1 MRHRVILPLA
11 LAALAAPAVGC
22 GQDNSRNLI
31 PSANAEQLVAAV
43 DRIGAACSDNDVGQ
57 ARAAVAEAKAEIARL
72 PPRVDDGLEQNM
84 TEWVNRID
92 RRLERDCEAAEEET
106 PTPTPEATEEPAP
119 TETPTPTPTPTATET
134 PEPEPTEVPP
144 DELPPDEGDG
154 NGGGVPAPELGVGE

>member
-43 DRIGAACSDNDVGQ
+43 DRIGAACADKDVSE
-57 ARAAVAEAKAEIARL
+57 ARSAVAEAKAEIASL

-106 PTPTPEATEEPAP
+106 PTATPETTETPTP
-119 TETPTPTPTPTATET
+119 TETATPTPTPTATET

-154 NGGGVPAPELGVGE
+154 GGVPAPELEDGG